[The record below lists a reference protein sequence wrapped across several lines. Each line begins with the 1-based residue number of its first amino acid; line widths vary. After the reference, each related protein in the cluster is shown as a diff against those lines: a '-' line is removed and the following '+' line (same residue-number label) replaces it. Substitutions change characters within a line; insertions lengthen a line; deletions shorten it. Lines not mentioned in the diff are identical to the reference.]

1 MAGGGEDKH
10 SKKHPASAKKKK
22 DLKKKGT
29 VPKSQDVPMAFGLI
43 AAFGALLG
51 MKGMFVERFRAM
63 MQGDESYFAAI
74 KDIGKPDGIDTTAL
88 ILRVLIDVAM
98 ISGPVLFAVL
108 TMAVIA
114 NIAQSGLILTGE
126 QLKPNLNK
134 IHPKNKLKHWF
145 SIKAAQDLAKSLA
158 KIVLASFLGYL
169 VLKGSMPAIS
179 ESVAIDVVTGCEDTE
194 CAGALMMLGASVIK
208 KLFIYIIILY
218 IVIAIIDFGFQ
229 KKNFETEHKMTDKEV
244 KDEYKNSEGDPY
256 QKGKRRQM
264 AQEIAMQTS
273 QEHVPQS
280 DVVVIN
286 PTELAI
292 ALKYDPDVSPVPW
305 VVAKGEVYDADEIR
319 ASARG
324 AGVPVVRNKPLA
336 RALYEL
342 CEIGDIVPE
351 ELYRPVAEILAYVFQ
366 LKEQTR
372 ADSNQAAQASSVPGH
387 VQGTLPANDAAAAA
401 SRLEADA
408 EGVHDL
414 DAVAVPV
421 DPTRQR
427 VPDPAASA
435 TAASA
440 SSATRQEVSATAAG
454 AAVSHDWIGTAPGTN
469 QAWGLAA
476 TDHER
481 TRPRTASGGNGTTHG
496 WVPGAA
502 PAAGPAAGHAHAGT
516 AAGIE
521 SGTTS
526 GAGDDE
532 RFSWS

>member
-1 MAGGGEDKH
+1 MAGEDKH

-29 VPKSQDVPMAFGLI
+29 VAKSQDMPMAFGLI
-43 AAFGALLG
+43 AAFGAMLG
-51 MKGMFVERFRAM
+51 MKGMFMERFRAM

-74 KDIGKPDGIDTTAL
+74 KDVGTPDGIDTTAL
-88 ILRVLIDVAM
+88 TLRVLVDVAM
-98 ISGPVLFAVL
+98 ISGPILFAVL
-108 TMAVIA
+108 TMAVII
-114 NIAQSGLILTGE
+114 NIAQTGLIITGE
-126 QLKPNLNK
+126 QLKPDIKK
-134 IHPKNKLKHWF
+134 INPMTKLKSWF
-145 SIKAAQDLAKSLA
+145 SIKSAQELLKSLG
-158 KIVLASFLGYL
+158 KILIASFLGYL

-179 ESVAIDVVTGCEDTE
+179 EAVSIDQVTGCEESE
-194 CAGALMMLGASVIK
+194 CAAALMMLGAGVIK

-218 IVIAIIDFGFQ
+218 VVIAIIDYGFQ

-264 AQEIAMQTS
+264 AQQIAMQTA

-280 DVVVIN
+280 DVVVVN

-305 VVAKGEVYDADEIR
+305 VVAKGEVHDADEIR
-319 ASARG
+319 LSARN

-372 ADSNQAAQASSVPGH
+372 ADSNDAAAASPTAAH
-387 VQGTLPANDAAAAA
+387 ANDAAAAA

-414 DAVAVPV
+414 GAVTVPV
-421 DPTRQR
+421 NP
-427 VPDPAASA
+427 VNPAASA
-435 TAASA
+435 ASA
-440 SSATRQEVSATAAG
+440 SLAAGTPVSATAAG
-454 AAVSHDWIGTAPGTN
+454 AAVAPGSYIGAAPGTTLGATGTIAPGSN

-476 TDHER
+476 ADHER
-481 TRPRTASGGNGTTHG
+481 TQPRTASGSTGTWG
-496 WVPGAA
+496 AAA
-502 PAAGPAAGHAHAGT
+502 PAAAQAADHAGASAHAHAHAG
-516 AAGIE
+516 E
-521 SGTTS
+521 
-526 GAGDDE
+526 DD
-532 RFSWS
+532 RFSWT